1 MSLSREEMLD
11 LMQYADGELT
21 GEAASRVE
29 ALLRAN
35 EEARRVVDA
44 MGELGDVVRDGV
56 EDRAAGMTIADGI
69 ADRVMAEVQKPQA
82 ASNVMPMEARRRGG
96 AAAAVVAVFAL
107 AAGAL
112 LLLKSSG
119 QSSPLAR
126 EAPLETATQAP
137 ATVAPPAPAPLA
149 TAVAQVEATPG
160 IDLEEAHSTKNK
172 LDVFFVPSAEGAG
185 SAASV
190 VVWIDDHHGGP

>member
-1 MSLSREEMLD
+1 MLD
-11 LMQYADGELT
+11 LMQYADGELS

-29 ALLRAN
+29 ALLRGN

-44 MGELGDVVRDGV
+44 MGHLGDVVRDGV
-56 EDRAAGMTIADGI
+56 VGHEGSSLADGI
-69 ADRVMAEVQKPQA
+69 ADRVMASIEPAVARQPA
-82 ASNVMPMEARRRGG
+82 PNVVPMEARRRARGG

-112 LLLKSSG
+112 LLLRSP

-126 EAPLETATQAP
+126 EAPIEPATQAP
-137 ATVAPPAPAPLA
+137 AAVAPAPAPA
-149 TAVAQVEATPG
+149 VTAMAQVEAAPG
-160 IDLEEAHSTKNK
+160 IDLEEAHSTKHK
-172 LDVFFVPSAEGAG
+172 LDVFFVPSTEGAG